1 MNDLWKELRDEIESS
16 DGREAA
22 EMIALIRE
30 QLKEIER
37 QDESYP
43 DFLARKNNIEFGG
56 DK

>member
-1 MNDLWKELRDEIESS
+1 MKDLWQELRDEIESS

-43 DFLARKNNIEFGG
+43 DFLERQNNIDFKG
-56 DK
+56 